1 MNWISQT
8 GPVSASTS
16 SLPGLYQAAAL
27 RRFRARLA
35 ARLRSYAS
43 VGDGGVDICCIG
55 DSNTL
60 GYNAATRRFDNWTH
74 LLKVALQRQFNPEGV
89 QGGYG
94 YAMWARGAT
103 TTNRF
108 PGSAVNGAWNEF
120 VGSDDASADN
130 TSGNLIDLQGG
141 IGGVRLALDGSA
153 TAREFRAAFQLNGG
167 LNTRFR
173 TQVTDCEA
181 VYCTRSNGTTNGAFD
196 ISTGAA
202 PGTSAGSV
210 ATQTLNTNG
219 SNNHHVRGTMV
230 TGMTSSADHWIQFAG
245 GTATNT
251 WLYANGVNL
260 YCDDTSCGVRVHNFG
275 QPSRRLYDIAADSAR
290 MAATVDEWGTG
301 SGTGARYAGL
311 YIMMSG
317 VNEAGSGDSSVSR
330 TASQYY
336 DDLVAMINRV
346 VSNTATS
353 PSLLIVGQSPRAGTN
368 GGGYITSPDSALFTR
383 TSDHPEQY
391 RQAEIAAAAIAP
403 DIVTYLNVPEA
414 LGWQGPYTAGTFA
427 SVFSATSTLTSLGS
441 TDGVHLSTRGHRML
455 ADILYAVL
463 SERV

>member
-1 MNWISQT
+1 MSWSSLT
-8 GPVSASTS
+8 GPS
-16 SLPGLYQAAAL
+16 SRTGSSMPGLYNNAAL
-27 RRFRARLA
+27 RRLRARLA
-35 ARLRSYAS
+35 ARLKSYSS

-60 GYNAATRRFDNWTH
+60 GYNSGTRRFDNWTH
-74 LLKVALQRQFNPEGV
+74 LLKVELQKRFNPEGV

-94 YAMWARGAT
+94 FATWSRGAT
-103 TTNRF
+103 VANRF
-108 PGSAVNGAWNEF
+108 PGASINGTWNEYA
-120 VGSDDASADN
+120 GSDDASTDN

-141 IGGVRLALDGSA
+141 IGGVRLAIDGSA
-153 TAREFRAAFQLNGG
+153 NTREFRAAYQLNGT

-181 VYCTRSNGTTNGAFD
+181 LYSTRSNGTTNGAFD

-210 ATQTLNTNG
+210 ASQTLNTNG
-219 SNNHHVRGTMV
+219 SNTHLVRGTMV
-230 TGMTSSADHWIQFAG
+230 TGMSSSADHWIQFAG

-275 QPSRRLYDIAADSAR
+275 QPSRRLYDTTADSLR
-290 MAATVDEWGTG
+290 LAATIDEWGTG

-311 YIMMSG
+311 YIILSG
-317 VNEAGSGDSSVSR
+317 LNEAGTGDSSFGR

-336 DDLVAMINRV
+336 DDLVVMINRIM
-346 VSNTATS
+346 SNTATA
-353 PSLLIVGQSPRAGTN
+353 PSILIVGQPPRAGTN
-368 GGGYITSPDSALFTR
+368 GGGYITSPDAALFNR
-383 TSDHPEQY
+383 TSNHPEEY

-403 DIVTYLNVPEA
+403 DVVTYLNVPEA
-414 LGWQGPYTAGTFA
+414 LGWTGPYTSTTFA
-427 SVFSATSTLTSLGS
+427 TALSATSTLTSMGS
-441 TDGVHLSTRGHRML
+441 TDGVHLSNRGHRML
-455 ADILYAVL
+455 ADILFSVL
-463 SERV
+463 TERT